1 MTGARDAI
9 LGAIR
14 GSLGRDKPIADAARD
29 ALDERIASHPRNIV
43 PARADLPTAA
53 RLDLF
58 QQYAEKA
65 AATVTRVADM
75 AAVPQAVSDYL
86 RRENLPS
93 RFVMAPDPTLDAA
106 PWADLPMLEHRRGK
120 PEPSDEVGVSS
131 MFAAVAET
139 GSLVA
144 LSGPDHPSTLNFL
157 PETHIVVLPADRVT
171 GSYEDVWDRLRQHQT
186 DGTLP
191 RTVNM
196 ITGPSLS
203 GDIEQTL
210 LHGAHGPRRLHI
222 FLVGDGTA

>member
-1 MTGARDAI
+1 MTDARKAIFGAMRNA
-9 LGAIR
+9 
-14 GSLGRDKPIADAARD
+14 LGRSGPINGAARD
-29 ALDERIASHPRNIV
+29 ALDARLASHPRNII
-43 PARADLPTAA
+43 PARADLPTPA

-65 AATVTRVADM
+65 AATVTRLADM
-75 AAVPQAVSDYL
+75 AAVPQAVADYL

-93 RFVMAPDPTLDAA
+93 RFVMAPDPTLDDA
-106 PWADLPMLEHRRGK
+106 PWASLPMLDHRRGK
-120 PEPSDEVGVSS
+120 PEPEDEVGVSS
-131 MFAAVAET
+131 MFAAIAET
-139 GSLVA
+139 GTLMA

-157 PETHIVVLPADRVT
+157 PETHIVVLPADRVIA
-171 GSYEDVWDRLRQHQT
+171 SYEDAWDKLRQHQAN
-186 DGTLP
+186 GTLP

-222 FLVGDGTA
+222 LLVGDGTA

>member
-1 MTGARDAI
+1 MTDARTGI
-9 LGAIR
+9 LGNVRAA
-14 GSLGRDKPIADAARD
+14 LGRSAPLTGPARD
-29 ALDERIASHPRNIV
+29 ALDERLTNHPRNIV
-43 PARADLPTAA
+43 PARADLSTAA

-65 AATVTRVADM
+65 SATVTRVADM

-93 RFVMAPDPTLDAA
+93 RFVMAPDATLDEA
-106 PWADLPMLEHRRGK
+106 PWASMPLLEHRRGK
-120 PEPSDEVGVSS
+120 PDPADEVGVSS

-139 GSLVA
+139 GSLIA

-157 PETHIVVLPADRVT
+157 PETHIVILPVDRVT
-171 GSYEDVWDRLRQHQT
+171 GSYEDVWDRLRRHQA
-186 DGTLP
+186 DGSLP

-222 FLVGDGTA
+222 VLVGDGGG